1 MAKSRN
7 NSKANN
13 DTDRYEQREKDDS
26 NLKTKITLGFDFFLG
41 QDTKGIGQTWEDWH
55 QNGLIVSMLH
65 KLKHLCTLTPGE
77 AKSEGSLKI
86 YGDFPPNSKFK
97 CPQNLKSIDSW
108 GTIRQMGN
116 GGKTRIAGFY
126 DKNYVFRVV
135 FLDKKHE
142 FWPTD

>member
-7 NSKANN
+7 KSKANN
-13 DTDRYEQREKDDS
+13 DRSDEQREKNDS
-26 NLKTKITLGFDFFLG
+26 NLQTKITFGFDFFCG
-41 QDTKGIGQTWEDWH
+41 QDIKGTGQTWEDWH
-55 QNGLIVSMLH
+55 TNDLLVSMLH
-65 KLKHLCTLTPGE
+65 KLKHLCTLTPAQ

-86 YGDFPPNSKFK
+86 YGEFPPCSKFK
-97 CPQNLKSIDSW
+97 CPQNLTNIDSW

-126 DKNYVFRVV
+126 DKNYVFRMV
-135 FLDKKHE
+135 FLDKNHE

>member
-1 MAKSRN
+1 MALSK
-7 NSKANN
+7 NSSSA
-13 DTDRYEQREKDDS
+13 S
-26 NLKTKITLGFDFFLG
+26 IT
-41 QDTKGIGQTWEDWH
+41 
-55 QNGLIVSMLH
+55 
-65 KLKHLCTLTPGE
+65 
-77 AKSEGSLKI
+77 EGKKMF
-86 YGDFPPNSKFK
+86 GDFPPNSKFK